1 MRPNLI
7 NLQML
12 KNAKY
17 RIERKKILIKYNNDY
32 YTNFVIILI
41 MILFGYFM
49 YYRYLN
55 KNVYIK
61 ERENKKANFSNQL
74 YSYYNQIKR
83 QEIKQILNEKP
94 KINIYNEFKSETPK
108 LINMNNKSWIKNH
121 LIY

>member
-32 YTNFVIILI
+32 YTNFFIILI